1 MARCWKKLYKLYRFP
16 ISNVANPDLTTAQL
30 AERTGLTAGTL
41 RMWENRHGFPDPAR
55 LPGGHRRYS
64 SFDVDQV
71 REVVRLRDQGLSL
84 SAAIA
89 RVRSRRRDPAASVFA
104 GLRRRRPDVAPTVL
118 PKPAV
123 LALTRAIEDEYCARA
138 ASGVLVGCFQ
148 RERFYR
154 HAERRWREL
163 ARTAQ
168 LAVAL
173 ADFAGAADPAGGPV
187 EVPIDPRHALSREW
201 AVVISADGVQAC
213 LAAWEQPSERPL
225 PDALRR
231 FEVLWSFDPAVVT
244 DAMAVAAELLSPLAA
259 EVAARLEA
267 ARADGG
273 TGPEPGTDSEPAVR
287 QGGALAQ
294 RMIGYLGQL
303 LASPGEAS
311 RHVSP

>member
-1 MARCWKKLYKLYRFP
+1 
-16 ISNVANPDLTTAQL
+16 
-30 AERTGLTAGTL
+30 
-41 RMWENRHGFPDPAR
+41 
-55 LPGGHRRYS
+55 
-64 SFDVDQV
+64 
-71 REVVRLRDQGLSL
+71 
-84 SAAIA
+84 
-89 RVRSRRRDPAASVFA
+89 
-104 GLRRRRPDVAPTVL
+104 VAPTVL

-123 LALTRAIEDEYCARA
+123 LALSRAIEDEYCARA

-201 AVVISADGVQAC
+201 AVVISADGAQAC

-225 PDALRR
+225 PDSQRR

-273 TGPEPGTDSEPAVR
+273 TGPEPGGDSEPALR

-303 LASPGEAS
+303 MEVPGEAS
-311 RHVSP
+311 RHMSP